1 MTTSER
7 EILIFS
13 QSFQCRQSDSVMSQ
27 WSLDQQCPM
36 PCFNPNR
43 TCFALKVSCQMLG
56 HGCYVILKIVPF
68 VTLAVDMNKF
78 FQVSGVWLYKLN
90 KIWSRLLRLVLKNLF
105 PSKASGGGYWQ
116 PPTILKLQTIW
127 HLAFWGPRCRNL
139 KIQPESSLA
148 ASTECCLWSK
158 IYLEGFVSY
167 LWWAVN
173 PERPNLMIPH
183 NCP

>member
-43 TCFALKVSCQMLG
+43 TCSALKVSCQMLG

-68 VTLAVDMNKF
+68 VTLAFDMNKF

-116 PPTILKLQTIW
+116 PPNYPQAAN
-127 HLAFWGPRCRNL
+127 HLAFGILGTTLQKSEDPAW
-139 KIQPESSLA
+139 KQPG
-148 ASTECCLWSK
+148 C
-158 IYLEGFVSY
+158 
-167 LWWAVN
+167 
-173 PERPNLMIPH
+173 
-183 NCP
+183 